1 MQSVAS
7 AIAEGCL
14 FDLPSCLRA
23 LVPAISRSNER
34 RSRPTL
40 VVHVAPTSAA
50 AAAAA
55 AGGGGGVTC
64 LSMNARLTLIIRVSL
79 TSLITMTTRTSI
91 RQPVCNHSNR
101 AAVAEA
107 DRARDSRTGRQTEG
121 GCRGEVRCSAF
132 QSISRSRPACHVTFR
147 DANSHRPGCLSVR
160 VRLPTLLSTL

>member
-55 AGGGGGVTC
+55 GGGVTC
-64 LSMNARLTLIIRVSL
+64 LSMNARSTLIIRVSL

-107 DRARDSRTGRQTEG
+107 DRARDSRTDRQTEG

-132 QSISRSRPACHVTFR
+132 QSISRSRRACHVTFR